1 MAASSPDGWKGFASP
16 LDEAQIINMMARLR
30 PRHHVNERK
39 RPWPGGR
46 KPSAHQAEPRR
57 SSSPSENVHAMLMLK
72 SEHEMDDNQKTATL
86 HFADN
91 EFFIGVTPS
100 GHAQVIETN
109 SARSTAATP
118 MELLLLALGGCT
130 GVDVISILKKKRQQ
144 VTDYRIE
151 VSGERSDEFPK
162 RFTKLMVKHIVRGH
176 NVTEQAVARAIELS
190 ETKYCSVAAT
200 MRGGV
205 EIVTSY
211 EIIEDDQTEA
221 AA

>member
-1 MAASSPDGWKGFASP
+1 
-16 LDEAQIINMMARLR
+16 
-30 PRHHVNERK
+30 
-39 RPWPGGR
+39 
-46 KPSAHQAEPRR
+46 
-57 SSSPSENVHAMLMLK
+57 
-72 SEHEMDDNQKTATL
+72 MDDNQKPATL
-86 HFADN
+86 YFGDN
-91 EFFIGVTPS
+91 DFFIGVTPS

-109 SARSTAATP
+109 SVRGTAATP

-151 VSGERSDEFPK
+151 VSGERRDEFPK

-200 MRGGV
+200 LRDGV

-211 EIIEDDQTEA
+211 EIIEDEHTEA
-221 AA
+221 AG